1 MMASGS
7 QQMNPPKADELDY
20 IHFLIAAQKV
30 FTCTEAARCQPNH
43 LDPPAHD
50 AFTRL
55 LTREPPDTEA
65 LWEEAKTLV
74 EPERGLLVVDDT
86 TLDKPYSRKMELVHR
101 HWSGKHRRVVN
112 GINLA
117 TLLWSKA
124 EALVPTDFRVYDKPR
139 DGLTKNDHFRAM
151 LKQAKERGF
160 EPRYVLFDS
169 WYSSLD
175 NLKAIR
181 SYGWRWLC
189 RLKSNRLV
197 NPDKSGNVA
206 IKEVEIP
213 AEGRIVHLKA
223 YGMVKVFRTV
233 ARDGGAEHW
242 ATDDFEMGE
251 SEREELE
258 WAGWGIE
265 TYHRALK
272 QCCGIE
278 RAQARG
284 AQAQRNHLGLAL
296 RAFLRLEA
304 NRLENGVS
312 WYEAKHSI
320 VRDAVRRYLAEPLYL
335 LSPTA

>member
-1 MMASGS
+1 
-7 QQMNPPKADELDY
+7 
-20 IHFLIAAQKV
+20 
-30 FTCTEAARCQPNH
+30 
-43 LDPPAHD
+43 
-50 AFTRL
+50 
-55 LTREPPDTEA
+55 
-65 LWEEAKTLV
+65 
-74 EPERGLLVVDDT
+74 VVD
-86 TLDKPYSRKMELVHR
+86 
-101 HWSGKHRRVVN
+101 

-151 LKQAKERGF
+151 LEQAKERGF

-197 NPDKSGNVA
+197 NQDKSGNVA
-206 IKEVEIP
+206 IEEIEIP

-233 ARDGGAEHW
+233 ARDGGGAEHW
-242 ATDDFEMGE
+242 VTDDFEMSE

-258 WAGWGIE
+258 GAGWGIE
-265 TYHRALK
+265 SYHRGLK

-284 AQAQRNHLGLAL
+284 ARAQRNHLGLAL

-304 NRLENGVS
+304 NRLENGAS
-312 WYEAKHSI
+312 WYEAKISI